1 MWRVM
6 PNVVHICSYG
16 KFAHRI
22 ETIDNGT
29 ERMLF
34 LREIRQIDEHPCH
47 VVFVSENETLALP
60 LAFKQKY
67 GSCSV
72 HSSALLHLAS
82 PPLSANETV
91 TTYKLRV
98 DPRGGL
104 KGELFEGVDPDAH
117 NIVSMVTLISSF
129 VKRAMLMSVVINT
142 RDANLFLPLFFANG
156 AFEMATMSTCQLS
169 IAYPKPKTIV
179 EMEQFQTAWER
190 LLHDRR
196 FLPVQVVRNQDVMSM
211 FLVSIASEYCWTK
224 YISNIEQT
232 KEFFVLAARLCMSEK
247 SAFLMKENDMAFF
260 NMMWIIMPNL
270 VNICSYSKLHDR
282 IETFQ
287 HGSSEM
293 SYIRPREGASWS

>member
-1 MWRVM
+1 MHRKTEFLTNTSAESFFNIMWRVM

-22 ETIDNGT
+22 ETIDN
-29 ERMLF
+29 
-34 LREIRQIDEHPCH
+34 
-47 VVFVSENETLALP
+47 
-60 LAFKQKY
+60 
-67 GSCSV
+67 V

-232 KEFFVLAARLCMSEK
+232 KVVF
-247 SAFLMKENDMAFF
+247 
-260 NMMWIIMPNL
+260 
-270 VNICSYSKLHDR
+270 
-282 IETFQ
+282 
-287 HGSSEM
+287 
-293 SYIRPREGASWS
+293 